1 MEQILFYF
9 YALVACGCAIAVVLS
24 QNVVRMAF
32 WLVLS
37 LASVAGLFFLLDA
50 DFVGATQLLIYV
62 GGTVVL
68 LIFGVMLTAS
78 GPYVQLKS
86 SPADIM
92 QAGLIGAAFLAL
104 VSSTVLAVNWEE
116 NEHKIAG
123 HVTESAG
130 YNPAQSGNTARPI
143 GTALLGLRFDKDLA
157 QPQEDHASED
167 HSHGDHGHTH
177 GAKAGV
183 STGYLLP
190 FEIVSVHL
198 LVVLVG
204 AAYLARAKR
213 RNVAVS

>member
-1 MEQILFYF
+1 MPIPSVAIHPNVSQAEQEQLDNIWEYKTHPAFSEAERV
-9 YALVACGCAIAVVLS
+9 ALDFSL
-24 QNVVRMAF
+24 
-32 WLVLS
+32 
-37 LASVAGLFFLLDA
+37 LASQVPNAVDETIKKRLYEHWDELQQD
-50 DFVGATQLLIYV
+50 DFAWVNQLL
-62 GGTVVL
+62 
-68 LIFGVMLTAS
+68 
-78 GPYVQLKS
+78 
-86 SPADIM
+86 
-92 QAGLIGAAFLAL
+92 
-104 VSSTVLAVNWEE
+104 NWEE

-123 HVTESAG
+123 HVSESAG